1 MKRFVL
7 FPLFLAAVAVLFYS
21 CVYDDEIKPHDI
33 RVGEVADV
41 TVSNITQ
48 NSATVSS
55 VVTDWGN
62 ANSVTRG
69 FCYSTSPQPDENS
82 HKIEVGGNTVSF
94 HIDLQGLE
102 PGVTYY
108 VRAYIDCD
116 TYIGYSENDRE
127 FTTNLL
133 GGGVVTTG
141 EVSNI
146 KDTSATVGGEVTSV
160 GDPEATEAGI
170 CYSTSEQPT
179 VSDSKVAAQS
189 AGLGEFSVDL
199 ENLTSGTTYYA
210 RAYIANANGTV
221 YGEQASFKTETPHA
235 GTVTTGAVSNITST
249 AATVAGE
256 ITDAGYPAATE
267 AGICYSTSGNPTV
280 DDGKVSASSAAAG
293 SFSVSLAGLA
303 ENTKYYARAY
313 IINSQGVGYGA
324 VESFETTPAPRLG
337 AVEVLMASGITD
349 GSAVI
354 FCNIT
359 DVGSPA
365 VTESGVCYS
374 TSANPT
380 TANAKASGSSFVEG
394 NFTSELTGLQ
404 SGTKYY
410 IRAYVINSH
419 GTAYS
424 TQDSF
429 ETH

>member
-1 MKRFVL
+1 M
-7 FPLFLAAVAVLFYS
+7 
-21 CVYDDEIKPHDI
+21 
-33 RVGEVADV
+33 
-41 TVSNITQ
+41 
-48 NSATVSS
+48 
-55 VVTDWGN
+55 
-62 ANSVTRG
+62 
-69 FCYSTSPQPDENS
+69 
-82 HKIEVGGNTVSF
+82 
-94 HIDLQGLE
+94 
-102 PGVTYY
+102 
-108 VRAYIDCD
+108 
-116 TYIGYSENDRE
+116 
-127 FTTNLL
+127 
-133 GGGVVTTG
+133 
-141 EVSNI
+141 SNI

-160 GDPEATEAGI
+160 GDPEATEAGICYSTSEQPTVSDSKVAAQSAGLGEFSVDLENLTSGTTYYARAYITNANGTVYGNQKSFTTIALRAGMVTTGTVSDVTSATATVAGEVTDAGYPAATEAGI